1 LNIPFLAATLLVHG
15 QLLPEHVE
23 EPWLRDSVVLELA
36 DKVSVSCNADDDEL
50 LTRTRTA
57 RVVVTL
63 KTGERIEAYTGS
75 SRWSKT
81 RATDDEI
88 KDKFRANVGPYFS
101 GKRVEQ
107 IISVVGE
114 IEHLADIC
122 LLTELLR
129 PE

>member
-1 LNIPFLAATLLVHG
+1 MAT
-15 QLLPEHVE
+15 
-23 EPWLRDSVVLELA
+23 DCVVLGLA

-63 KTGERIEAYTGS
+63 MSGERIEAYAGS

-81 RATDDEI
+81 RATDDEV
-88 KDKFRANVGPYFS
+88 KDKFRANVGGFFS
-101 GKRVEQ
+101 MERVEK

-114 IEHLADIC
+114 IERLEDIKV
-122 LLTELLR
+122 LTELLCS
-129 PE
+129 E